1 MGQKIIQSYS
11 QYAEWDCCQ
20 YRKPRKDSFE
30 NKIKTVESKKLKVE
44 RKEMYDHDSDGG
56 DDVEE
61 ITPFQLKKLGRYQ
74 QFEKQFPFYKMDV
87 NGYIFHINDAI
98 A

>member
-1 MGQKIIQSYS
+1 
-11 QYAEWDCCQ
+11 
-20 YRKPRKDSFE
+20 
-30 NKIKTVESKKLKVE
+30 
-44 RKEMYDHDSDGG
+44 MYDHDSDGG

-61 ITPFQLKKLGRYQ
+61 ITPLQLKKLGRYQ